1 MIEMRLEGIRLE
13 IPQNTPV
20 LMLREQGGVKR
31 LMPIYIG
38 APEASSIHYAL
49 EGLKPDRPLTHDL
62 LINVV
67 EALDAQPVKLVI
79 TNIEENT
86 YFADLHVLQL
96 GKVVKISCRPSDGVA
111 IAVRTSIP
119 IYVEDELL
127 DQVGKVVVEDA
138 PENAEEIID
147 DFRDFIDSI
156 KPEDFQS

>member
-20 LMLREQGGVKR
+20 LMLREQNGAKR
-31 LMPIYIG
+31 IMPIYIG
-38 APEASSIHYAL
+38 APEASAIHYAL

-67 EALDAQPVKLVI
+67 EGLDAKPVKLVI
-79 TNIEENT
+79 TKVEDNT
-86 YFADLHVLQL
+86 YFADLHLLQH
-96 GKVVKISCRPSDGVA
+96 GKVLEISCRPSDGVA
-111 IAVRTSIP
+111 VAVRCGIP
-119 IYVEDELL
+119 IFAEEVLL
-127 DQVGKVVVEDA
+127 DAVGKVLPSSPPD
-138 PENAEEIID
+138 NAEEIID

>member
-1 MIEMRLEGIRLE
+1 MIEVRLEGIRLE

-127 DQVGKVVVEDA
+127 DQVGKVVVEAA
-138 PENAEEIID
+138 PENAEEIIE

>member
-1 MIEMRLEGIRLE
+1 MIEMRLEGIHLE
-13 IPQNTPV
+13 IPQNAPV

-49 EGLKPDRPLTHDL
+49 EGLRPDRPLTHDL

-79 TNIEENT
+79 TKIEENT

-111 IAVRTSIP
+111 IAVRACIP
-119 IYVEDELL
+119 IYVEDDLL
-127 DQVGKVVVEDA
+127 DQVGRVVVEDA

-147 DFRDFIDSI
+147 NFRDFIDSI

>member
-13 IPQNTPV
+13 IPQNMPV
-20 LMLREQGGVKR
+20 LILREQGGVR
-31 LMPIYIG
+31 RIMPICIG

-49 EGLKPDRPLTHDL
+49 EGLKPERPLTHDL
-62 LINVV
+62 LINIT

-79 TNIEENT
+79 TKIEDNT
-86 YFADLHVLQL
+86 YFADLHLLQQ
-96 GKVVKISCRPSDGVA
+96 GKVLAVSCRPSDGVA
-111 IAVRTSIP
+111 VAVRAGIP
-119 IYVEDELL
+119 IYAEDELL
-127 DQVGKVVVEDA
+127 DAVGKVLPTDE

>member
-1 MIEMRLEGIRLE
+1 
-13 IPQNTPV
+13 
-20 LMLREQGGVKR
+20 
-31 LMPIYIG
+31 
-38 APEASSIHYAL
+38 
-49 EGLKPDRPLTHDL
+49 
-62 LINVV
+62 VV

>member
-138 PENAEEIID
+138 RENAEEIID

>member
-79 TNIEENT
+79 TKIEENT

-111 IAVRTSIP
+111 IA
-119 IYVEDELL
+119 
-127 DQVGKVVVEDA
+127 
-138 PENAEEIID
+138 
-147 DFRDFIDSI
+147 
-156 KPEDFQS
+156 